1 MGSLSIQTRAEEVV
15 AMAEV
20 KNCGLS
26 ERTRVKNCKR
36 ASSPLISTD
45 NTDLRGLE
53 KAKTLPL
60 ITQITLICGLTT
72 CDQIFKGRDTAYKDE
87 LAPSGFQIS
96 VISVDPW

>member
-1 MGSLSIQTRAEEVV
+1 
-15 AMAEV
+15 
-20 KNCGLS
+20 
-26 ERTRVKNCKR
+26 
-36 ASSPLISTD
+36 
-45 NTDLRGLE
+45 LE